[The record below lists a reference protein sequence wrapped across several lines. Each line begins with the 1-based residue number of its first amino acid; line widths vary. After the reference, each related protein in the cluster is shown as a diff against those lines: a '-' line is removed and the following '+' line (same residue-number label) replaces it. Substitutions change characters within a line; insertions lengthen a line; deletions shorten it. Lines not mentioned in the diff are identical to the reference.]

1 MDLNAL
7 PAGLIRILM
16 ECGIIVFS
24 TVTGSFIF
32 GPVGGAIGGAGGG
45 IVAAVRSGGPSLV
58 SPGFW
63 GRIMPWL
70 QSNVISALVLFFT
83 LINKLGI
90 SNIWDYVC
98 SAFETLQRM
107 ALRTSRA
114 ITGGS
119 DNEPRAI
126 LRS

>member
-1 MDLNAL
+1 MDLSGL
-7 PAGLIRILM
+7 PVGLVRILI
-16 ECGIIVFS
+16 ECGIVIIS

-45 IVAAVRSGGPSLV
+45 ILAAIRTSGFGSSLV

-70 QSNVISALVLFFT
+70 TSAVISALILFFT
-83 LINKLGI
+83 LIRKLDI
-90 SNIWDYVC
+90 CNIWDYVC
-98 SAFETLQRM
+98 SAFEILQRM
-107 ALRTSRA
+107 ALQAVRA

-119 DNEPRAI
+119 HNAP
-126 LRS
+126 SSS